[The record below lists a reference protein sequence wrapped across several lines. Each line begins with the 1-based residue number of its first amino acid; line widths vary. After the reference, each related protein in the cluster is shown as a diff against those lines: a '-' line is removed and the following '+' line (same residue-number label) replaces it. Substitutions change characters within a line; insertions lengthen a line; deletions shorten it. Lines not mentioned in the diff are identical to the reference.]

1 MAWVDANVSG
11 TRREAFARGYLQF
24 LFTDPAQEIIALY
37 GYRPVNAEILRRHA
51 DRLPPVDLF
60 PVTLLGRNWEELR
73 EKFFDENGL
82 FDQIYKPKPTL

>member
-1 MAWVDANVSG
+1 MNS
-11 TRREAFARGYLQF
+11 
-24 LFTDPAQEIIALY
+24 
-37 GYRPVNAEILRRHA
+37 EILRRHA